1 MHRPM
6 ARADFYAS
14 CSWGLDAERDWH
26 NPGVL
31 VVYLDGRQ
39 GMFSEPRAA
48 SWFSD
53 DADGTGQ
60 VYMHT

>member
-1 MHRPM
+1 
-6 ARADFYAS
+6 
-14 CSWGLDAERDWH
+14 LDAERDWH

-60 VYMHT
+60 VYMDT